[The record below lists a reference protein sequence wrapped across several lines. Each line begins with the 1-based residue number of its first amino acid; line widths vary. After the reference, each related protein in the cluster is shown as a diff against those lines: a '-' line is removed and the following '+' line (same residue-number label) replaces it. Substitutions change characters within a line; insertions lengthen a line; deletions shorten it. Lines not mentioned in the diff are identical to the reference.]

1 MDIDILSGGNLMYYY
16 KKTDENGTI
25 LYMDSRN
32 IPIIDLPDNMQEV
45 THDEYMALTRA
56 IVEEKYRSQMGNEQ

>member
-32 IPIIDLPDNMQEV
+32 IPIVDLPDNMQEV
-45 THDEYMALTRA
+45 THDEYMALMRA

>member
-1 MDIDILSGGNLMYYY
+1 MYYY

-32 IPIIDLPDNMQEV
+32 IPIVDLPDNMQEV
-45 THDEYMALTRA
+45 THDEYMALMRA

>member
-45 THDEYMALTRA
+45 THDEYMALMRA
-56 IVEEKYRSQMGNEQ
+56 IAEEKYRSQMGNEQ